1 MNKKQAIYET
11 RWHHAEIQRKMEH
24 KMDVTKIDL
33 NKGVHKMTKLKP
45 WSLEDVCT
53 LSSNRFRPMNE
64 LLMIFKNKYT
74 AEEIEARRDSMRAIM
89 KNQAPTKSGN
99 TKTKMTDAIFKFIYE
114 HREIP
119 IPEFKSL
126 FKTQSTMKEVVS
138 INTASWYVSAIRT
151 EIRGVETPLPQYYY
165 ELLRFLYDS
174 THETSMPERGSAGSR
189 KGNKHKNEDKKK
201 APAAKLQVPDVT
213 VNTILKERNE
223 ELKDR
228 CLDNESSEVEEKK
241 EPINPEDIKVSIDE
255 KDYFSEKAKFGY
267 AILINNEIKVFG
279 DYNFIK
285 GAEAAYSQLGF
296 ASCIKKARILYE
308 EIQ

>member
-1 MNKKQAIYET
+1 
-11 RWHHAEIQRKMEH
+11 
-24 KMDVTKIDL
+24 
-33 NKGVHKMTKLKP
+33 MTKLKP

-99 TKTKMTDAIFKFIYE
+99 TKTKMTDDIFKFIYE
-114 HREIP
+114 HRQIP
-119 IPEFKSL
+119 IPEFKAL
-126 FKTQSTMKEVVS
+126 YAAQPTMSKAVS

-189 KGNKHKNEDKKK
+189 KNSKQRNKNVETPVPKNNITPKPLVSIEDS
-201 APAAKLQVPDVT
+201 
-213 VNTILKERNE
+213 N
-223 ELKDR
+223 KD
-228 CLDNESSEVEEKK
+228 EVQNAECASDLNQASEEKK
-241 EPINPEDIKVSIDE
+241 VPVDPEDIKASINE
-255 KDYFSEKAKFGY
+255 KDYFSENAKFGY

-296 ASCIKKARILYE
+296 ASCIKKARIMYE
-308 EIQ
+308 EIEI